1 MSMIEIEVEGPEK
14 EEAPKELT
22 SAEKKALIDELRD
35 LMGVGSNKYGQ
46 MSVESR
52 NAAIEAVMEK
62 LKGEKED

>member
-1 MSMIEIEVEGPEK
+1 MSMVEIEVEGEEK

-22 SAEKKALIDELRD
+22 PAEKKALIEELRD